1 MGLNVRVPGNFKD
14 LKKFNALIRKVKKK
28 YTSAGVEVGVVKN
41 STGTI
46 KHKRVVQVTSKNG
59 KVYNKTIKAPDYGQ
73 PKNITV
79 AEEAFY
85 NCKGVPEKNI
95 PPRDYQTYTIDENMD
110 EWKKQMRE
118 DLKKFSTSKTCQ
130 RIGTVA
136 RDATKAT
143 ISEGK
148 MEPPNAPITRDGGWM
163 HKNGKS
169 FYVFGKGNKPTLVD
183 SGDLLKSIT
192 YQVIGKEDK

>member
-14 LKKFNALIRKVKKK
+14 LKKFDAFIRKVKKK
-28 YTSAGVEVGVVKN
+28 YTNAGVEVGVVKN

-46 KHKRVVQVTSKNG
+46 KHTRVTEVTSKNG
-59 KVYNKTIKAPDYGQ
+59 KVYYKREKSPDYGQ

-110 EWKKQMRE
+110 EWKSQMRK
-118 DLKKFSTSKTCQ
+118 DLKKLSARQTCE

-192 YQVIGKEDK
+192 YQVIGKEEK